1 MTTPEKKPIDPASLS
16 AESLRE
22 FTAANELTAEMAVLL
37 LRRVVQARGEIE
49 LLLKKKE
56 FHNHYDFRLEVARHP
71 HSPAVAAVMFLR
83 TLYWRD
89 QFDIAKD
96 ARAAPLIRR
105 TAIFQLQERIPE
117 MTLGER
123 ISLGRV
129 AIIELIPALMKLR
142 EEQVLLSLLDNPR
155 MRESDVVRLIADA
168 ASPATLI
175 ARVARHVRWSGS
187 QRIRQLLARDPRL
200 QTQAALRM
208 MSGMPESEL
217 DKLAGH
223 PETSTLRV
231 AAAQRLSQRKAR
243 IRTGKI

>member
-1 MTTPEKKPIDPASLS
+1 MAADEKPPDLSALTPE
-16 AESLRE
+16 
-22 FTAANELTAEMAVLL
+22 AARAFLDSEELTGELAAML
-37 LRRVVQARGEIE
+37 LRRVIHDRADIERLVARKA
-49 LLLKKKE
+49 L
-56 FHNHYDFRLEVARHP
+56 HNHYDFRLEVARHP

-105 TAIFQLQERIPE
+105 TAIFQLQERVPE

-155 MRESDVVRLIADA
+155 MRESDVVRLISDA

-208 MSGMPESEL
+208 MSAMPESEL
-217 DKLAGH
+217 NKLADH

-243 IRTGKI
+243 IRGGKI

>member
-1 MTTPEKKPIDPASLS
+1 MPEADQQIDLS
-16 AESLRE
+16 TLSDESLKAYLE
-22 FTAANELTAEMAVLL
+22 SDELSPELAATL
-37 LRRVVQARGEIE
+37 LRRAIHSRQQIEQLLARKT
-49 LLLKKKE
+49 L
-56 FHNHYDFRLEVARHP
+56 HNHYDFRLEVARHP
-71 HSPAVAAVMFLR
+71 KSPAVAAVQFLR

-89 QFDIAKD
+89 QFDLAKD

-105 TAIFQLQERIPE
+105 TAIFLMQERVPE

-129 AIIELIPALMKLR
+129 AIIELIPALMRLR
-142 EEQVLLSLLDNPR
+142 EEKVLLSLLDNPR
-155 MRESDVVRLIADA
+155 MRESDVARLVGDS
-168 ASPATLI
+168 ASPASLI
-175 ARVARHVRWSGS
+175 GRIAGHGRWSGS

-208 MSGMPESEL
+208 MTAMPESEL
-217 DKLAGH
+217 NKLADQ
-223 PETSTLRV
+223 PETSTLRQ